1 MNQLSRSSCFTFS
14 DREMPVRF
22 GRYNLLARI
31 AIDPVGEDFLAAWGV
46 DEGIDQLRVVRC
58 VYPLIAEETEFVAL
72 FSEEARSLS
81 RLLSTNV
88 VRIMEVG
95 IEGKI
100 PFVARE
106 HVEGLNLE
114 QLIMLAQ
121 GRTAL
126 WPWELAAHVTTE
138 ILRGLDY
145 VHRREDLH
153 GNPMGMRHGDIRPSN
168 VLVSVNG
175 EVKLANFGS
184 TLRFIADEKTNA
196 RLSDIRGRFF
206 PPEGIDEVDP
216 TVGADLW
223 GVGLI
228 FVMLLGGRTPS
239 KQSGEHD
246 VPWMPPQ
253 MSFRVESLPDVV
265 DTFIGQALN
274 PDPSFRFSTAR
285 DMRAALLEV
294 MQAHAKGHPPDDLA
308 EWVKELAQT
317 ERRSEEELVRR
328 LLGKEAQIH
337 LDETAGGTGALA
349 VGHVLDGRYHL
360 LRRLGEGGM
369 GVVFEADHLGL
380 RRKVAVKVLHD
391 RVLDD
396 ENTVERFRREA
407 QIIGSLGHPNIVG
420 ALDFGITSE
429 GYHYLAMDL
438 LEGNSLAELIEG
450 GSLSPRE
457 LTTIMAEVCDGLQA
471 AHDANVIHRDLKPD
485 NVFLTPTGARILD
498 FGIAKSTGLDKES
511 EALTRTGH
519 ICGTVDYIAPEQIRG
534 LSQDPR
540 SDIYAAG
547 VIIYEA
553 LTKTT
558 PFKGRTVGETLHKV
572 MNDKLVSPR
581 KRSGDKTIPAD
592 LEAICI
598 KALSRRADKR
608 FFSAAKMASALRAL
622 LPPPGE
628 TADIMDLGSESWIRR
643 SWKLGGIAVAALA
656 IGAAAWFVSRGHP
669 DNGESLARIGV
680 EAKSGEDRGQASVD
694 TSGEAVVVIPPD
706 AGTKPASRI
715 FVSSKDEAKESGSG
729 EKDDARAL
737 ARDKVRAGESAL
749 AKMSISGA
757 VHFFEEAVQLDS
769 RNSRAWYGLGKA
781 AFQRGDYSVAVD
793 KTEQALRLSPA
804 NVSRRIFLGK
814 IFLAAGQKADAAAQF
829 RRVLATHPGNEKAA
843 KLLKKV
849 DSK

>member
-1 MNQLSRSSCFTFS
+1 MSPLSRSSCFTFS
-14 DREMPVRF
+14 DDEMPVSF
-22 GRYNLLARI
+22 GRYHLLSRI
-31 AIDPVGEDFLAAWGV
+31 GSDPVGEDFLAAWGV
-46 DEGIDQLRVVRC
+46 DEGVDQLRVLRC
-58 VYPLIAEETEFVAL
+58 VYPIIAEETEFVGL

-81 RLLSTNV
+81 RLSSVNV

-95 IEGKI
+95 VEGKI

-114 QLIMLAQ
+114 RLIMLAQ

-153 GNPMGMRHGDIRPSN
+153 GNPMGMRHGDIRPAN
-168 VLVSVNG
+168 VLVSMNG

-196 RLSDIRGRFF
+196 RLSDIRDRFF
-206 PPEGIDEVDP
+206 PPEGIDEVEP
-216 TVGADLW
+216 TVDADLW

-228 FVMLLGGRTPS
+228 LVMLLGGRIPS

-246 VPWMPPQ
+246 APWMPPQ
-253 MSFRVESLPDVV
+253 MSSRVESLPEVV
-265 DTFIGQALN
+265 DTFIGRALN

-285 DMRAALLEV
+285 EMRTALLQV

-308 EWVKELAQT
+308 DWIRELGGS
-317 ERRSEEELVRR
+317 ERKSEEEMVRR
-328 LLGKEAQIH
+328 LLGKEAQIQ
-337 LDETAGGTGALA
+337 LDETADGTGALA

-369 GVVFEADHLGL
+369 GVVFEADHLGIG
-380 RRKVAVKVLHD
+380 RKVAVKVLHD
-391 RVLDD
+391 RVIDE

-438 LEGNSLAELIEG
+438 LEGKSLAEHIEN
-450 GSLSPRE
+450 GSLSSRE
-457 LTTIMAEVCDGLQA
+457 LTVSMAEVCDGLQA
-471 AHDANVIHRDLKPD
+471 AHDADVIHRDLKPD
-485 NVFLTPTGARILD
+485 NVFLTPAGARILD
-498 FGIAKSTGLDKES
+498 FGIAKSTGLDKEA

-553 LTKTT
+553 LTQTT

-572 MNDKLVSPR
+572 INDKLVSPR

-592 LEAICI
+592 LEAICM

-608 FFSAAKMASALRAL
+608 FSSAAKMASALRAL

-628 TADIMDLGSESWIRR
+628 TADMVDSGSGSWEKG
-643 SWKLGGIAVAALA
+643 SWKLLIVVGIALVLG
-656 IGAAAWFVSRGHP
+656 IAAWCVSSGYFDE
-669 DNGESLARIGV
+669 DNLPAGAEIEP
-680 EAKSGEDRGQASVD
+680 EAQEDRVKTSID
-694 TSGEAVVVIPPD
+694 TSEGPVVIIPPD
-706 AGTKPASRI
+706 AGNKPA
-715 FVSSKDEAKESGSG
+715 VKDLVPSKGDPVKSDVEEKE
-729 EKDDARAL
+729 DARAL
-737 ARDKVRAGESAL
+737 ARDKVRAGEAAL
-749 AKMSISGA
+749 ARMDISGA
-757 VHFFEEAVQLDS
+757 VRSFEEAIQLDS

-781 AFQRGDYSVAVD
+781 AFQRGDYGVAVD
-793 KTEQALRLSPA
+793 KTERALRLSPS
-804 NVSRRIFLGK
+804 NVSRRVFLGK
-814 IFLAAGQKADAAAQF
+814 IFLAAGQKAAAAAQF

-843 KLLKKV
+843 KLLEKADPK
-849 DSK
+849 

>member
-1 MNQLSRSSCFTFS
+1 MSPLSRSSCFTFS

-22 GRYNLLARI
+22 GRYHLLTRI
-31 AIDPVGEDFLAAWGV
+31 GIDPVGEDFLAAWGV
-46 DEGIDQLRVVRC
+46 DEGVDQLRVVRC
-58 VYPLIAEETEFVAL
+58 VYPVIAEENEFVAL

-81 RLLSTNV
+81 RLSSTNV

-114 QLIMLAQ
+114 RLIMLAQ

-126 WPWELAAHVTTE
+126 WPWELAAYVTTE

-153 GNPMGMRHGDIRPSN
+153 GNPMGMRHGDIRPAN
-168 VLVSVNG
+168 ILVSLNG

-196 RLSDIRGRFF
+196 RLSDIRNRYF
-206 PPEGIDEVDP
+206 PPEGIDEVEP
-216 TVGADLW
+216 TVDADLW

-228 FVMLLGGRTPS
+228 FVMLLGGRIPS

-265 DTFIGQALN
+265 DTFIGRTLN

-285 DMRAALLEV
+285 EMRATLLQV
-294 MQAHAKGHPPDDLA
+294 MQTHAKGHPPDDLA
-308 EWVKELAQT
+308 DWVVELGQA

-328 LLGKEAQIH
+328 LLGKEAQIQ
-337 LDETAGGTGALA
+337 LDETADGTGALA

-360 LRRLGEGGM
+360 LRKLGEGGM
-369 GVVFEADHLGL
+369 GMVFEADHLGL
-380 RRKVAVKVLHD
+380 GRKVAVKVLHD
-391 RVLDD
+391 RVLDE

-420 ALDFGITSE
+420 ALDFGTTSE

-438 LEGNSLAELIEG
+438 LEGKSLTERIED
-450 GSLSPRE
+450 GSLTSRE
-457 LTTIMAEVCDGLQA
+457 LTAIMAEVCDGLQA
-471 AHDANVIHRDLKPD
+471 AHDADVIHRDLKPD

-498 FGIAKSTGLDKES
+498 FGIAKSTGLDKEA

-553 LTKTT
+553 LTQTT

-572 MNDKLVSPR
+572 INDKLVSPR

-592 LEAICI
+592 LEAICM
-598 KALSRRADKR
+598 KALNRRADKR
-608 FFSAAKMASALRAL
+608 FSSAAEMASALRAL

-628 TADIMDLGSESWIRR
+628 TADMMDSGSWEKG
-643 SWKLGGIAVAALA
+643 SWKLGIVAGVALA
-656 IGAAAWFVSRGHP
+656 LGVAAWFVSSGYLEEDEP
-669 DNGESLARIGV
+669 LASVGV
-680 EAKSGEDRGQASVD
+680 EDEGEEDRVKAAVD
-694 TSGEAVVVIPPD
+694 TSGGPVVMIPPD
-706 AGTKPASRI
+706 AGNKPAVKDRA
-715 FVSSKDEAKESGSG
+715 SSKDDPVESGSV
-729 EKDDARAL
+729 EKEDARAL
-737 ARDKVRAGESAL
+737 ARDKVKSGEAAL
-749 AKMSISGA
+749 ARMDISGA
-757 VHFFEEAVQLDS
+757 VRAFEEAIQLDS

-793 KTEQALRLSPA
+793 KTERALRLSPA

-843 KLLKKV
+843 KLLKKT
-849 DSK
+849 DPD